1 MKTRVTWMSGGIYL
15 MLLVI
20 LSRLFYVSLV
30 MGPEL
35 RAESQNRVIERKIIH
50 AKRGDIYSAD
60 GKTLATTKPVYKV
73 HFDAVTV
80 PQDIFLA
87 EIDGLGQK
95 LATLNHKYTAS
106 GWAQYLREERTKKHR
121 YVPLAAKL
129 NFSEMQRM
137 KQYPIL
143 HRGAYKGGLIVEE
156 DHQRVQMATNI
167 KMRTIGYDL
176 EGASAGLEG

>member
-106 GWAQYLREERTKKHR
+106 G
-121 YVPLAAKL
+121 
-129 NFSEMQRM
+129 
-137 KQYPIL
+137 
-143 HRGAYKGGLIVEE
+143 
-156 DHQRVQMATNI
+156 
-167 KMRTIGYDL
+167 
-176 EGASAGLEG
+176 

>member
-60 GKTLATTKPVYKV
+60 GSTFLCRHSPAGYCPCVNRRPRSKISDTKPQV
-73 HFDAVTV
+73 HC
-80 PQDIFLA
+80 QR
-87 EIDGLGQK
+87 LG
-95 LATLNHKYTAS
+95 
-106 GWAQYLREERTKKHR
+106 
-121 YVPLAAKL
+121 
-129 NFSEMQRM
+129 
-137 KQYPIL
+137 
-143 HRGAYKGGLIVEE
+143 
-156 DHQRVQMATNI
+156 
-167 KMRTIGYDL
+167 TIP
-176 EGASAGLEG
+176 